1 MPELSQVSSA
11 HRLNLHSQY
20 VCSFFADNYSIFLC
34 CSRCCNTNDK
44 TTALSCQG
52 PIGRAPYA
60 AGFGDYCPSPPLLS
74 VSDAYNQSI
83 SGPLDSDNTF
93 VAEYLIEVA
102 DKLQPSVFFQ
112 EVQAGFVVS
121 YQEPPIT
128 FCRLG
133 DMSHSVLLSGLLGA
147 LYNMSAFSFPN
158 PECNGYI
165 RSCNSSIGY
174 FGTFN
179 EDCVRALECVNSSNY
194 NITSIP
200 GDYYDYL
207 PSDTQSVIEDTV
219 CSKYQQSGAAKV
231 YPDQDDSMT
240 VTIWYNNQ
248 VSKNRE
254 VASFPGLPYC
264 TCKSMIIGQ
273 TG

>member
-1 MPELSQVSSA
+1 MFW
-11 HRLNLHSQY
+11 
-20 VCSFFADNYSIFLC
+20 SFFADDYSIFLC
-34 CSRCCNTNDK
+34 CSRCCKTNDK

-52 PIGRAPYA
+52 PIGRAPYD
-60 AGFGDYCPSPPLLS
+60 AGFGDYCPSPPVLS
-74 VSDAYNQSI
+74 VTDAYNQSI

-133 DMSHSVLLSGLLGA
+133 DMSKSVLFSGLLSA
-147 LYNMSAFSFPN
+147 LYNMSAFSFPD
-158 PECNGYI
+158 PECDEYI
-165 RSCNSSIGY
+165 RSCNSSIRD

-179 EDCVRALECVNSSNY
+179 NCKSALECVNSTNY
-194 NITSIP
+194 NITSVP
-200 GDYYDYL
+200 GDYYAHL

-248 VSKNRE
+248 VRK
-254 VASFPGLPYC
+254 
-264 TCKSMIIGQ
+264 K
-273 TG
+273 